1 MTRQATIPIGVWLP
15 ATVAAVVWLLLLGEW
30 GRPTAIEP
38 MPRRLASADPLPAA
52 NAANS
57 ANAATALADPPTIE
71 TPSATPPEVP
81 AEAPIESPV
90 GPPVGSPQVP
100 LPEPVAKA
108 VADEARE
115 APETI
120 ARDASGVAG
129 EVDSIAALPPG
140 WVRLTDPAPATVR
153 SDGSTLAS
161 VREQW
166 AAVLDRDVALYGFS
180 GAALAPWVVVAP
192 LAQLPS
198 AEALAAARRRCEISL
213 LVPLRESI
221 DRVAWQVAVQA
232 DGDPSVLRRRAPAG
246 ATIVASEE
254 PLASLVAALTVAS
267 LAPDDAHA
275 PEWWR
280 AGVAAWIAAADDAT
294 ALAAGRADA
303 SLAPLFAPPPAPAS
317 QERAAFD
324 ALAGSFAAWCLTAA
338 DAHVRASFLE
348 TARLRGGA
356 EPPEELAARFGCTQW
371 NELETRWRSA
381 RRR

>member
-1 MTRQATIPIGVWLP
+1 MTREATLPIGVWLP

-30 GRPTAIEP
+30 GRPTAVESVP
-38 MPRRLASADPLPAA
+38 SRMASVEGDSKAADPIPASNAA
-52 NAANS
+52 NAE
-57 ANAATALADPPTIE
+57 NAAAAATVLVDQPTIE
-71 TPSATPPEVP
+71 TPSVTPPEVP

-90 GPPVGSPQVP
+90 ELPQVP
-100 LPEPVAKA
+100 APEPVAKA
-108 VADEARE
+108 AADVAA
-115 APETI
+115 
-120 ARDASGVAG
+120 
-129 EVDSIAALPPG
+129 EVDSIAALPAG
-140 WVRLTDPAPATVR
+140 WTRLTDPVPAAVR

-166 AAVLDRDVALYGFS
+166 VAVLDRDAALYGFS

-198 AEALAAARRRCEISL
+198 SEALAAARQRCEIQL

-246 ATIVASEE
+246 TTIVAGDA

-267 LAPDDAHA
+267 LAQDDAPA

-294 ALAAGRADA
+294 ALAAVRSDA
-303 SLAPLFAPPPAPAS
+303 SLAPLFEPPPAPAS

-324 ALAGSFAAWCLTAA
+324 ALAGSFAAWCLTAT

-356 EPPEELAARFGCTQW
+356 EPPEELAARFGCSQW
-371 NELETRWRSA
+371 NELETRWRSV